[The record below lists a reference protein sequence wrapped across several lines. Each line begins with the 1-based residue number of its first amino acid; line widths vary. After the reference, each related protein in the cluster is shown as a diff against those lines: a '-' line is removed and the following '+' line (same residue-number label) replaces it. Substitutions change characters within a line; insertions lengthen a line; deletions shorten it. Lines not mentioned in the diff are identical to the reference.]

1 MPDSFTHIG
10 SVDLEACDREPI
22 HIIGTVQPHGALL
35 AADSETLM
43 VTHASENAEAF
54 WGSRT
59 EQLLHRPL
67 SEVIGSDALDAL
79 LSQNL
84 SPAQPDHLRPWSLG
98 LANSRTPD
106 AKTELY
112 AHQQNGHLILEV
124 IKAEI
129 DGDLLWDEDTLRQ
142 RIITELVR
150 PDATDK
156 LAQVSADIVRM
167 VTEFDRV
174 MIYRFAHDNH
184 GEVIAES
191 TNRDDSFLGLHYPAS
206 DIPEPARRHFL
217 LNIIRNIP
225 DIGAKP
231 SAVIATDGLAANA
244 DSDQPLDL
252 TYAKL
257 RGVSPVHLQYLA
269 NMGVRASLS
278 ISLTTNDRLWG
289 LVACHHYQPHLL
301 TSSRVRFVELLGATI
316 STLLQS
322 LENTEKLRRSISS
335 EKIASTIEADTR
347 AGGNLIES
355 LTTHAPQVQSLLRS
369 NGMLVKVGDKTRTT
383 GISPD
388 KFPGH
393 RELQELATDG
403 LAAHSNMS
411 SLRELNA
418 KQWSVAAGAALME
431 LSEDGSD
438 YVLLTREHF
447 VQTIRWA
454 GKPEKV
460 LQTAADGSQR
470 LSPRG
475 SFAVWSEE
483 RLGHSEPFD
492 ESDLEALRILRRA
505 LFALNSRERER
516 AAVKARQAAE
526 RDRAQL
532 RHALLEAARKSSLG
546 ELASALAHELSQPLF
561 AVSNYVNASR
571 RELENLDIPITE
583 NIRTMMDEAVSDA
596 VRAADLVRRLRDFIA
611 GADLD
616 REAIDIEDAIR
627 QGVELALV
635 APGQS
640 ELNVVVDIQAKLPKA
655 WADHVQIS
663 LVILNLVRNS
673 AAAVDTVH
681 EPRVTI
687 RSEASGNDIL
697 TTVTDNGRGID
708 DRMRE
713 TLFEPF
719 HRSTTQGM
727 GIGLSLCRSIV
738 EAHSGRIWSNPVPR
752 GAQFAF
758 TLPVARDS
766 E

>member
-10 SVDLEACDREPI
+10 SVDLEACDNEPI
-22 HIIGTVQPHGALL
+22 HTIGTVQPHGALL
-35 AADSETLM
+35 AADGETLM
-43 VTHASENAEAF
+43 VTHASQNSEAF
-54 WGSRT
+54 WGGAAD
-59 EQLLHRPL
+59 QLLGRSL
-67 SEVIGSDALDAL
+67 SEIIGFEKLEEL
-79 LSQNL
+79 LAQNL
-84 SPAQPDHLRPWSLG
+84 SPAQPDHLRPWSIG
-98 LANSRTPD
+98 HSNDSSPSSQ
-106 AKTELY
+106 TEFY
-112 AHQQNGHLILEV
+112 AHRHNGHIVLEV
-124 IKAEI
+124 ISAEV
-129 DGDLLWDEDTLRQ
+129 DSDLLWDEDKLRQ

-150 PDATDK
+150 PDATDQ

-174 MIYRFAHDNH
+174 MIYRFANDNH

-191 TNRDDSFLGLHYPAS
+191 TTRDDSFLGLHYPAS

-225 DIGAKP
+225 DIGAVP
-231 SAVIATDGLAANA
+231 SAVIAIDGLAANA
-244 DSDQPLDL
+244 NSDSPLDL

-257 RGVSPVHLQYLA
+257 RGVSPIHLQYLA
-269 NMGVRASLS
+269 NMGVQASLS

-289 LVACHHYQPHLL
+289 LIACHHYQPHLL

-322 LENTEKLRRSISS
+322 LENTDKLRRSISS

-347 AGGNLIES
+347 AGGDLVES
-355 LTTHAPQVQSLLRS
+355 LTSRAPQVLSLLRA
-369 NGMLVKVGDKTRTT
+369 NGMLVKVGDKTRHC

-388 KFPGH
+388 AFPDH
-393 RELQELATDG
+393 HELQKLAKDG

-411 SLRELNA
+411 SLGELTA
-418 KQWSVAAGAALME
+418 KQWSVAAGAAIME

-447 VQTIRWA
+447 EQTIRWA

-460 LQTAADGSQR
+460 LRTAADGSRR

-483 RLGHSEPFD
+483 RLGHSEPFE

-571 RELENLDIPITE
+571 RELENLEVPITD
-583 NIRTMMDEAVSDA
+583 NIRSMMDEAVSDA

-635 APGQS
+635 SPGQS
-640 ELNVVVDIQAKLPKA
+640 DLNVIIDIRADLPQA

-681 EPRVTI
+681 EPRITI
-687 RSEASGNDIL
+687 RSEPFGSDIL

-738 EAHSGRIWSNPVPR
+738 EAHSGRIWSNPIPR

-758 TLPVARDS
+758 TLPVARDT